1 MPQHLPAELAHF
13 KKTTMGSAILMG
25 RVTFDGMNRRCLPGR
40 ETLILTRDKD
50 FDCEGVTTV
59 TSVQEAL
66 AWFEQQD
73 KDLYIAGGAGVYKAF
88 DGHYDALIKTNIE
101 ADLEGDTYFPQ
112 LDMTAFK
119 VVSHERV
126 AKDDKNAYDFS
137 ISRYEKEGDQ
147 VHATQC
153 FWVIY
158 CIIGSALCPLCHSCL
173 SQETLWVSSFS
184 LFKCFY
190 QPCQYY
196 SRLLW
201 HPILEKSEE

>member
-1 MPQHLPAELAHF
+1 MSKQLIAIWAEAHNHVIGKNHTMPWHLPAELAHF

-59 TSVQEAL
+59 TSVEEAL

-88 DGHYDALIKTNIE
+88 DGHYDALIKTTVE

-119 VVSHERV
+119 EVSCDRV

-137 ISRYEKEGDQ
+137 ISRYEKEGD
-147 VHATQC
+147 
-153 FWVIY
+153 
-158 CIIGSALCPLCHSCL
+158 
-173 SQETLWVSSFS
+173 
-184 LFKCFY
+184 
-190 QPCQYY
+190 
-196 SRLLW
+196 
-201 HPILEKSEE
+201 

>member
-1 MPQHLPAELAHF
+1 MSKQLIAIWAEAHNHVIGKNHTMPWHLPAELAHF

-59 TSVQEAL
+59 TSVEEAL

-73 KDLYIAGGAGVYKAF
+73 KDLYIAGGAGVYKVF
-88 DGHYDALIKTNIE
+88 DG
-101 ADLEGDTYFPQ
+101 DLEGDTYFPQ

-119 VVSHERV
+119 EVSRDRV

-137 ISRYEKEGDQ
+137 ISRYEKEGD
-147 VHATQC
+147 
-153 FWVIY
+153 
-158 CIIGSALCPLCHSCL
+158 
-173 SQETLWVSSFS
+173 
-184 LFKCFY
+184 
-190 QPCQYY
+190 
-196 SRLLW
+196 
-201 HPILEKSEE
+201 

>member
-1 MPQHLPAELAHF
+1 MLL
-13 KKTTMGSAILMG
+13 G
-25 RVTFDGMNRRCLPGR
+25 RITPCLGICLLNWHISRKRPWAQQFSWGV
-40 ETLILTRDKD
+40 ILTRDED

-59 TSVQEAL
+59 TSVEEAL

-88 DGHYDALIKTNIE
+88 DGHYDAFIKTTIE

-137 ISRYEKEGDQ
+137 ISRYEKEGD
-147 VHATQC
+147 
-153 FWVIY
+153 
-158 CIIGSALCPLCHSCL
+158 
-173 SQETLWVSSFS
+173 
-184 LFKCFY
+184 
-190 QPCQYY
+190 
-196 SRLLW
+196 
-201 HPILEKSEE
+201 